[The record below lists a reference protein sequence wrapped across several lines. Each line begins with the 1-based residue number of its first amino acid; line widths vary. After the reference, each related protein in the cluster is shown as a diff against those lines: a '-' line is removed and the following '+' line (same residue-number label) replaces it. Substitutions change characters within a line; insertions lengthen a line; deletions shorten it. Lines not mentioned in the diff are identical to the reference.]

1 MEKKN
6 YLRPVTKKLS
16 LDISSALCTEP
27 VIYTSVPETIYA
39 GPDIEQSM
47 F

>member
-16 LDISSALCTEP
+16 LNITSALCTEP

>member
-16 LDISSALCTEP
+16 LDITSALCTEP
-27 VIYTSVPETIYA
+27 VIFTSVPETIYA

>member
-16 LDISSALCTEP
+16 LHITSALCTEP
-27 VIYTSVPETIYA
+27 VVESIIETIYA
-39 GPDIEQSM
+39 GPDIEQTM